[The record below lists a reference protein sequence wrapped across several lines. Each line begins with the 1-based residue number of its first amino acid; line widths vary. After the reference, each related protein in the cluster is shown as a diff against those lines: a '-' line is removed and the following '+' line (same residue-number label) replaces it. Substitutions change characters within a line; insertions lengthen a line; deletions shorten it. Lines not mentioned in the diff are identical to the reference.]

1 MFPQGFPQRMRRTA
15 ASGPGR
21 WAGGGRRAQ
30 RLEEAGSGLTD
41 GKNPM
46 APPPPGVAPPPRL
59 AFLSNRSPGRRK
71 TLSPVSSVQD
81 NLDPRAMAQKPM
93 SIAEAERMN
102 IVAQDQIW

>member
-1 MFPQGFPQRMRRTA
+1 MMFPQGFPQRMRRTA

-46 APPPPGVAPPPRL
+46 APLRQVWLRL
-59 AFLSNRSPGRRK
+59 RVSRFSATGR
-71 TLSPVSSVQD
+71 
-81 NLDPRAMAQKPM
+81 LDDAR
-93 SIAEAERMN
+93 R
-102 IVAQDQIW
+102 